1 MKLTIDGREVLA
13 RKEQSLLSLVREA
26 GLDSELLSARPLA
39 ARIAGEVFTLNY
51 IPLREKDGE
60 GDRPSMRRAMAAS
73 GGQVKL
79 LRYGDSAGKDVYF
92 RTAYPE
98 HNLVR
103 CRNQFRLVQ
112 RME

>member
-13 RKEQSLLSLVREA
+13 QKEQSLLSLVRGA

-60 GDRPSMRRAMAAS
+60 GDRHSQLCVQFS
-73 GGQVKL
+73 G
-79 LRYGDSAGKDVYF
+79 SEDV
-92 RTAYPE
+92 
-98 HNLVR
+98 
-103 CRNQFRLVQ
+103 
-112 RME
+112 